1 MALLALGAALAALG
15 AATQERSLPLGALRS
30 GIEFAG
36 EDVRTMQA
44 DDIAN
49 PGFLWVERGEALWR
63 DDQGGAS
70 CASCHGEAAGSM
82 RGVAARYPAYDSAAG
97 AVLDLEARINA
108 CRANHQQAQPFP
120 RESEELLA
128 LTAYV
133 ATQSRGL
140 PIAVRIDGPARASFE
155 RGRALYTTRHGQM
168 NLSCAQ
174 CHEQNWGRR
183 LYAETLSQGHGNAFP
198 AYRLEW
204 QRLGSLQRRI
214 RACFF
219 GVRAEMPP
227 SGAPELTDLELYL
240 AWRARGLPI
249 EAPGVRR

>member
-1 MALLALGAALAALG
+1 MALLAAGAACAALG
-15 AATQERSLPLGALRS
+15 AAAQERALPLAVLRS

-36 EDVRTMQA
+36 ADVRAMQA

-49 PGFLWVERGEALWR
+49 PGYLWVERGEALWR
-63 DDQGGAS
+63 DDRSGRS
-70 CASCHGEAAGSM
+70 CASCHGDAAQSM
-82 RGVAARYPAYDSAAG
+82 RGVAARYPAYDGATG

-108 CRANHQQAQPFP
+108 CRTNHQQAQPLP
-120 RESEELLA
+120 RESDELLA

-133 ATQSRGL
+133 ATQSRGM

-204 QRLGSLQRRI
+204 QNLGSLQRRI

-219 GVRAEMPP
+219 GIRAAMPA

-240 AWRARGLPI
+240 AWRAQGLPI